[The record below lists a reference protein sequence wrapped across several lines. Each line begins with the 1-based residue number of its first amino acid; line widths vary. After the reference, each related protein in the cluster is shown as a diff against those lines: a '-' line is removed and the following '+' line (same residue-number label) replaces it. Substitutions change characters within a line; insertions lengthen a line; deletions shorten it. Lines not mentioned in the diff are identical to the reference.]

1 MSDPLGPR
9 WTEGPLPGRPGE
21 DQVVGFLREA
31 PPPTPLTDVAAQ
43 RVLRKLRAQPPP
55 ATRRWRWVLRPA
67 FIAAV
72 AVVAAG
78 AAAATRALLWRPPV
92 PPIADPPTAVAAPRA
107 AGPIAAAPK
116 PAADER
122 SAVPRPP
129 PAAPR
134 PRRHR
139 HVAQGPRRVAALDPA
154 VVPSR
159 GEARAAAPSSP
170 PVGEGPVAEGSAS
183 ATPAS
188 ASDAPAALPSAG
200 SP

>member
-9 WTEGPLPGRPGE
+9 WTEGPLLGRPGE

-78 AAAATRALLWRPPV
+78 APAGTRGPLLGGPGPP
-92 PPIADPPTAVAAPRA
+92 
-107 AGPIAAAPK
+107 
-116 PAADER
+116 
-122 SAVPRPP
+122 PP
-129 PAAPR
+129 PAP
-134 PRRHR
+134 
-139 HVAQGPRRVAALDPA
+139 G
-154 VVPSR
+154 
-159 GEARAAAPSSP
+159 
-170 PVGEGPVAEGSAS
+170 
-183 ATPAS
+183 
-188 ASDAPAALPSAG
+188 
-200 SP
+200 